1 MKSFKTIA
9 ISVILLSFLSCT
21 PNIVPAGWDFLG
33 KRQVN
38 LTIDHDTITFPPGGR
53 TLSRLLIVVRMND
66 LELYDIKINFENG
79 DEFDAKFRGRFMA
92 NRDTQI
98 IDLPGG
104 ARRVKR
110 VDFRYRSLLRTARW
124 AEVELWGK

>member
-9 ISVILLSFLSCT
+9 FSVILLSFLSCT

-38 LTIDHDTITFPPGGR
+38 LTVDHDTITIPPGAR

-66 LELYDIKINFENG
+66 LELYDIKVNFENG
-79 DEFDAKFRGRFMA
+79 DEFDAKFRGRFLA

-104 ARRVKR
+104 ARRVRR
-110 VDFRYRSLLRTARW
+110 VDFRYRSLLRTARR

>member
-1 MKSFKTIA
+1 MKIFKTIA
-9 ISVILLSFLSCT
+9 FSVILLSFLSCM

-38 LTIDHDTITFPPGGR
+38 LTVDHDTIPIPPGAR
-53 TLSRLLIVVRMND
+53 TLSRLLIVVRKND
-66 LELYDIKINFENG
+66 LELYDIKVTFESG
-79 DEFDAKFRGRFMA
+79 DVFDAKFRGRFLA

-104 ARRVKR
+104 ARRVR
-110 VDFRYRSLLRTARW
+110 RIDFRYRSLLRTARR

>member
-1 MKSFKTIA
+1 MKSFKTIVF
-9 ISVILLSFLSCT
+9 SVILLSFLSCT

-38 LTIDHDTITFPPGGR
+38 LTVDHDTITIPPGAR

-66 LELYDIKINFENG
+66 LELYDIKVNFENG
-79 DEFDAKFRGRFMA
+79 DEFDAKFRGRFLA

-104 ARRVKR
+104 ARRVRR
-110 VDFRYRSLLRTARW
+110 VDFRYRSLLRTARR

>member
-1 MKSFKTIA
+1 MKSFKTIVF
-9 ISVILLSFLSCT
+9 SVILLSFLSCT

-38 LTIDHDTITFPPGGR
+38 LTVDHDTITIPPGAR

-66 LELYDIKINFENG
+66 LELYDIKVNFENG
-79 DEFDAKFRGRFMA
+79 DEFDTKFRGRFLA

-104 ARRVKR
+104 ARRVRR
-110 VDFRYRSLLRTARW
+110 VDFRYRSLLRTARR